1 MINSENCCGAT
12 DTGRTRENNQDAF
25 LIGRLAKS
33 MLVGVNSLG
42 IEPRTRL
49 VGDDRGWLMLV
60 ADGMGGHAAGE
71 RASALAI
78 QYLVKRLLNNVHWFI
93 HLTPSEEQQFIDGL
107 KNLLRDAHHE
117 IQLEGRRN
125 SALEGMGTTLTMA
138 YLVWPTLYVLHA
150 GDSRCYLVRDSQVKC
165 LTTDHTLARR
175 MVESGGLSPED
186 ETASRWSNVL
196 WNVLGGRSEEQLK
209 AEVHQVHLQPG
220 DTIVLCSD
228 GLHRYLSD
236 AALLKILA
244 AGQSCSDVCQTLIDL
259 ANAQGGEDNITVIVA
274 QAAHVPRHERRDPL
288 ASTATDLPQ
297 ARFSGDPET
306 LDLNP

>member
-12 DTGRTRENNQDAF
+12 HVGRKRENNQDAF

-49 VGDDRGWLMLV
+49 LGDDRGWLMLV
-60 ADGMGGHAAGE
+60 ADGMGGHAGGE
-71 RASALAI
+71 RASSLAI

-93 HLTPSEEQQFIDGL
+93 QLSPSEEQQFIAGL
-107 KNLLRDAHHE
+107 KSLLRDTHHE
-117 IQLEGRRN
+117 IQLEGRRH

-150 GDSRCYLVRDSQVKC
+150 GDSRCYLVRDSQVQC

-175 MVESGGLSPED
+175 MVESGGLKPED

-209 AEVHQVHLQPG
+209 AEVHQVHLQHG

-244 AGQSCSDVCQTLIDL
+244 LGQSCGDACQTLIDL
-259 ANAQGGEDNITVIVA
+259 ANEQGGEDNITVIVA
-274 QAAHVPRHERRDPL
+274 RVPSAAQENRENPL
-288 ASTATDLPQ
+288 ASTVTNIPQ
-297 ARFSGDPET
+297 ASISSEPET

>member
-1 MINSENCCGAT
+1 MINAENCCGAT
-12 DTGRTRENNQDAF
+12 DTGRKRENNQDAF

-60 ADGMGGHAAGE
+60 ADGMGGHAGGE

-93 HLTPSEEQQFIDGL
+93 HLTPSEEQQFIAGL
-107 KNLLRDAHHE
+107 KSLLHDTHHE
-117 IQLEGRRN
+117 IQLAGRRD

-150 GDSRCYLVRDSQVKC
+150 GDSRCYLVRNSHAQC

-196 WNVLGGRSEEQLK
+196 WNVLGGSSEEQLK
-209 AEVHQVHLQPG
+209 AEVHQVQLQPG

-236 AALLKILA
+236 AALVRILS
-244 AGQSCSDVCQTLIDL
+244 AGRSCSEACQTLIDL
-259 ANAQGGEDNITVIVA
+259 ANAHGGEDNITVIVA
-274 QAAHVPRHERRDPL
+274 QVPQAADAPQDDPL
-288 ASTATDLPQ
+288 ASTVTSIPQ
-297 ARFSGDPET
+297 TAASEAPGT